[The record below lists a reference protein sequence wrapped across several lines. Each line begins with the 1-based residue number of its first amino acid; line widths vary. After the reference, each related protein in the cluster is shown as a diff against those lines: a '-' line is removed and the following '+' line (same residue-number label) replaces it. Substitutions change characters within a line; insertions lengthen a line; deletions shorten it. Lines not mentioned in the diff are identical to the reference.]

1 MTVTRRVWLTYPERL
16 IAEPLL
22 YRANRRFEVETSIR
36 QASVTDRVGI
46 MALECKGEPAEID
59 QLLGFFREQ
68 GVRVDPVEQ
77 DVVAG

>member
-1 MTVTRRVWLTYPERL
+1 MKIARRIWLTYPPHL
-16 IAEPLL
+16 IEAPLL

-36 QASVTDRVGI
+36 QASVTDQVGI
-46 MALECKGEPAEID
+46 LALECRGEPEEID
-59 QLLGFFREQ
+59 RFIAFFREQ